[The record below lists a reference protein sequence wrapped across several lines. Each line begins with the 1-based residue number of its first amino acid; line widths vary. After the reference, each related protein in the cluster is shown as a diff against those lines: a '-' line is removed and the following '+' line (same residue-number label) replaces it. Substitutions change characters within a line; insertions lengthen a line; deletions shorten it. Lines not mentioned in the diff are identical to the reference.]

1 LTILGL
7 SGSVVPLAIGPLSEL
22 PPWVSRMLAMALLSA
37 IVGYLG
43 WLGTGTRVIGRRK
56 WTLKLPSGQAALLQI
71 VVGIV
76 DLSCAAAAM
85 YVLIPPETNVGI
97 ATVTAVFAAAMVL
110 GFVSH
115 MPGGIGAFDAT
126 ILVGLG
132 GQHDEPLIAALL
144 LFRLFYHVVPFVV
157 AVVMFGALEGW
168 RSVLKAL

>member
-1 LTILGL
+1 
-7 SGSVVPLAIGPLSEL
+7 
-22 PPWVSRMLAMALLSA
+22 
-37 IVGYLG
+37 
-43 WLGTGTRVIGRRK
+43 
-56 WTLKLPSGQAALLQI
+56 
-71 VVGIV
+71 
-76 DLSCAAAAM
+76 M